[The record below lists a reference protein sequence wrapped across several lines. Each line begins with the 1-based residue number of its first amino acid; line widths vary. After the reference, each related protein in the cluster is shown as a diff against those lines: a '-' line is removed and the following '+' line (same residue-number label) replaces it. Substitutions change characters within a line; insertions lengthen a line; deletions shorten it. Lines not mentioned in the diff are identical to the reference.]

1 MVSGGQRRGPL
12 RDPGAARR
20 APGGRAALLRAL
32 PAGRPPVACGEQ
44 RKVDRLA
51 TVRFGF
57 GALLGPSP
65 PGRSRPSGAGQRSRR
80 RDHDQGVPVAQ
91 HALLAPGEASISDA
105 HYPTPAPTGVRALR
119 PRTPSEHAFLALG
132 GEAEDYLRGAA
143 AAGTARLHERLEE
156 ALGLARTRGE
166 DQARATLERAT
177 AFGRFAHGDL
187 GSIAD
192 GLAAAPPSDRRRRRA
207 ADASGA
213 AEGRSPLAGRLP
225 PHTPMTQPLD
235 PELEAGL
242 RRLRLRGMRE
252 LAPELL
258 QTAKTQRWPPAELLA
273 TLVREELA
281 SRDASNQRAR
291 IKAAGFPAHKTLD
304 GFDLK
309 AVQLPRPTFEFLAS
323 LEWLDRNDN
332 LCLAGPAG
340 VGKSHLAQAL
350 GRAAITA
357 GKKVRFFPAD
367 QLIEALYRGLADN
380 TVGKLIERL
389 LRHDLD
395 RDRRPRLHRAG
406 PRRRRPPVP
415 LHRRRLRAAL
425 DRDHHQRRLPDWTQF
440 LPDAATATAILDRF
454 LHHCHVIALDG
465 ESYRLREARKSSH
478 PPEQPG
484 PRHPPAPPDGRALA
498 SRSARR
504 FAPSLRETPAGTP
517 STN

>member
-1 MVSGGQRRGPL
+1 MSRS
-12 RDPGAARR
+12 
-20 APGGRAALLRAL
+20 
-32 PAGRPPVACGEQ
+32 
-44 RKVDRLA
+44 
-51 TVRFGF
+51 
-57 GALLGPSP
+57 PST
-65 PGRSRPSGAGQRSRR
+65 RCWR
-80 RDHDQGVPVAQ
+80 
-91 HALLAPGEASISDA
+91 PGEASIADA

-132 GEAEDYLRGAA
+132 SEAEDYLRAAA

-177 AFGRFAHGDL
+177 MFGRFAHGDL
-187 GSIAD
+187 GLDRRRA
-192 GLAAAPPSDRRRRRA
+192 GGHAAEHRRRRA
-207 ADASGA
+207 AAEPAGV
-213 AEGRSPLAGRLP
+213 AEGRGPLAGRLP

-242 RRLRLRGMRE
+242 RRLRLRAMRE

-273 TLVREELA
+273 TLVGEELA
-281 SRDASNQRAR
+281 SRDASNERAR

-309 AVQLPRPTFEFLAS
+309 ASQLPRPTFEFLAS
-323 LEWLDRNDN
+323 LEWLDRNEN

-389 LRHDLD
+389 LRHDLVVIDDLGFTAMD
-395 RDRRPRLHRAG
+395 R
-406 PRRRRPPVP
+406 V
-415 LHRRRLRAAL
+415 AA
-425 DRDHHQRRLPDWTQF
+425 DHLFRFIAAAYEQRSIAITTNVDFQNWTQF

-465 ESYRLREARKSSH
+465 ESYRLREAR
-478 PPEQPG
+478 QVI
-484 PRHPPAPPDGRALA
+484 
-498 SRSARR
+498 
-504 FAPSLRETPAGTP
+504 TPA
-517 STN
+517 